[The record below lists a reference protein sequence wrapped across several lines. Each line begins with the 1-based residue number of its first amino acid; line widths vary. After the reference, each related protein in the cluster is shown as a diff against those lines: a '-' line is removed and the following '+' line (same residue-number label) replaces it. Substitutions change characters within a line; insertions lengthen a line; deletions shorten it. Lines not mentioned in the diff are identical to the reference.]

1 LSRQVLR
8 LQVVTIIWMSV
19 EGCVALVTSW
29 EAHSPALLTFGG
41 DSLIELLSAAVVL
54 LRFRVNSRYALPEK
68 RSARIAGALLFA
80 LAGIVVLASVL
91 ALLGFQEP
99 KPTFFGMAL
108 LLAAA
113 FVMPWLASQK
123 RRLAEA
129 TASASLRADAIES
142 ALCGYL
148 AWIALAGLLVNA
160 IWHRPW
166 ADPVAALLLI
176 PIILREGWEAI
187 KGHACQKC

>member
-1 LSRQVLR
+1 
-8 LQVVTIIWMSV
+8 M
-19 EGCVALVTSW
+19 
-29 EAHSPALLTFGG
+29 
-41 DSLIELLSAAVVL
+41 
-54 LRFRVNSRYALPEK
+54 PEK
-68 RSARIAGALLFA
+68 RAARIAEMLLFV

-113 FVMPWLASQK
+113 FVMPWLARGK

-129 TASASLRADAIES
+129 TASASLRADAAES

-148 AWIALAGLLVNA
+148 AWIALAGLLMNA
-160 IWHRPW
+160 TWRKPW

-187 KGHACQKC
+187 KGHACQAC